1 MTPMRT
7 SGELVG
13 WSGETA
19 APVER
24 RASLRLSRTQLLVVV
39 ACAIITAVVAAVV
52 VSMQAPV
59 YNTTRS
65 VIVLSGGNPN
75 DNDVLSRALE
85 SLAGSPGLAAEVKRR
100 GNLPESIDQI
110 AGMISTSR
118 SPESPYMDVIVS
130 SPDQAQ
136 SEAISAQVV
145 PSMRGVF
152 DQNQAELPA

>member
-85 SLAGSPGLAAEVKRR
+85 S
-100 GNLPESIDQI
+100 QI
-110 AGMISTSR
+110 GRAH
-118 SPESPYMDVIVS
+118 V
-130 SPDQAQ
+130 
-136 SEAISAQVV
+136 
-145 PSMRGVF
+145 
-152 DQNQAELPA
+152 